1 MPRGKEKR
9 IPRKLK
15 WDRNAA
21 LEGLP
26 LYLIIL
32 VIITAVAIVAILS
45 WMPSGGMLDKIVV
58 TNDGTFDDTDTNF
71 EGFVYDT
78 EGNPLE
84 GVSILAEG
92 PNNAVGASVSDGS
105 GHWNIQ
111 LNKEPTLIQNTNSGQ
126 ITFEAS
132 YESITKTTLVV
143 IVDG

>member
-1 MPRGKEKR
+1 MLRRKENR

-15 WDRNAA
+15 WDKNAA

-32 VIITAVAIVAILS
+32 VVITAVAIVAILA

-58 TNDGTFDDTDTNF
+58 TDDGPYDDTDTNF

-84 GVSILAEG
+84 GVNIVAEG
-92 PNNAVGASVSDGS
+92 PNNAVGVAVSGS
-105 GHWNIQ
+105 NGEWD
-111 LNKEPTLIQNTNSGQ
+111 LTLDPAPTLPQNTNTGT
-126 ITFEAS
+126 ITFEAT
-132 YESITKTTLVV
+132 YESIPKTTTVT
-143 IVDG
+143 ITNG

>member
-1 MPRGKEKR
+1 MLRGKENR

-15 WDRNAA
+15 WNRNAA

-58 TNDGTFDDTDTNF
+58 TDNGPYDDTNVNF

-84 GVSILAEG
+84 GVNIVAEG
-92 PNNAVGASVSDGS
+92 PNNAVGVAVSGAN
-105 GHWNIQ
+105 GEWTLT
-111 LNKEPTLIQNTNSGQ
+111 LNKAPTLTLNTNTGT
-126 ITFEAS
+126 ITFEAT
-132 YESITKTTLVV
+132 YESIPKTTTVT
-143 IVDG
+143 IVNG